1 MKHKHIIAL
10 GFASLLAFGS
20 CGEDF
25 LYKSPQGSIDEEQL
39 TTPDGVELLVVNAY
53 ANLTE
58 EDWGA
63 SVFNWALS
71 GMYGGDANKGSD
83 PGDQSVL
90 NEMELYNTMA
100 TNGYLNEKWRWTYK
114 GVKRA
119 NKALNVMANVPEISE
134 ERRKMRTA
142 ELVFLRT
149 LFYFESIKVFS
160 SFIPYYDETETAN
173 NPLIGNGR
181 DIYEDV
187 LRDIDKAIADLP
199 NRQTEEI
206 GRINVWAAK
215 ALKAKMLMQKGDMAA
230 AKPIWKDVLDN
241 GVINKTGQS
250 YGLIDN
256 MSDNWNSS
264 NDNNS
269 RESIY
274 EIQFSVDAN
283 NNGNVGMA
291 LCYPHNSGPGGCCGF
306 YQPSYELVNSYQVDE
321 NGLPYLNAEYRTK
334 PSVTVKDEDKVSVNN
349 DAIAVD
355 PRLDFAVG
363 RLGVPYK
370 DWGLPA
376 TDWLRNPVN
385 GGVFLPKKHVYSKAE
400 SDAGLGGKSFS
411 LGWAPGSAM
420 NIQYLSVR
428 DAMLSYAECLANDG
442 DLKGAMDL
450 VNQIRK
456 RASLDINIVKTSD
469 GKPAAN
475 YKIAEYPSS
484 HAAFSD
490 KNTCVKAV
498 RMERKL
504 ELAMEGHRWFDL
516 VRWGGEYMAKELKSY
531 VDYEKQFIPKFA
543 GASYLPASRTMF
555 PVPDEQMNLMGEDP
569 SGKPYLQQPAAWNN
583 Q

>member
-25 LYKSPQGSIDEEQL
+25 LYKSPQGSIDEGQL
-39 TTPDGVELLVVNAY
+39 TTPEGVELLVVNAY

-90 NEMELYNTMA
+90 NEMELYNTMS
-100 TNGYLNEKWRWTYK
+100 TNGYLNDKWKWTYK

-119 NKALNVMANVPEISE
+119 NKALDVMAKVPEISE
-134 ERRKMRTA
+134 EKRKMRTA

-149 LFYFESIKVFS
+149 MAYFESIRVFGP
-160 SFIPYYDETETAN
+160 FIPYYDETATEN
-173 NPLIGNGR
+173 NPLVGNER

-199 NRQTEEI
+199 NRQTEEV

-215 ALKAKMLMQKGDMAA
+215 ALKAKILMHKGDLAA
-230 AKPIWKDVLDN
+230 AKPVWKDVLDN

-250 YGLIDN
+250 FGLIDN
-256 MSDNWNSS
+256 MSDNWNSN

-283 NNGNVGMA
+283 DNGNVGMA

-306 YQPSYELVNSYQVDE
+306 YQPSYELVNSYQVDDK
-321 NGLPYLNAEYRTK
+321 GLPYLNAEYRTK
-334 PSVTVKDEDKVSVNN
+334 PSVTVKDEGKVSVNN

-363 RLGVPYK
+363 RLGIPYK

-376 TDWLRNPVN
+376 TDWVRNPVN

-456 RASLDINIVKTSD
+456 RASLDVNIVKTSD

-475 YKIAEYPSS
+475 YKVAEYPSS

-490 KNTCVKAV
+490 KNTCIKAV

-543 GASYLPASRTMF
+543 GATYLPASKTMF
-555 PVPDEQMNLMGEDP
+555 PVPDEQLNLMGEDP
-569 SGKPYLQQPAAWNN
+569 SGKPYLTQPAPWK
-583 Q
+583 

>member
-10 GFASLLAFGS
+10 GFAFLLAFGS

-25 LYKSPQGSIDEEQL
+25 LYKSPQGSIDEGQL

-114 GVKRA
+114 GVKRT

-199 NRQTEEI
+199 NRQTEEV

-321 NGLPYLNAEYRTK
+321 KGLPYLNAEYRTK

>member
-25 LYKSPQGSIDEEQL
+25 LYKSPQGSIDEGQL

-321 NGLPYLNAEYRTK
+321 KGLPYLNAEYRTK

-456 RASLDINIVKTSD
+456 RASLDVNIVKTSD

>member
-1 MKHKHIIAL
+1 MKHKHIIVL

-25 LYKSPQGSIDEEQL
+25 LYKSPQGSIDEGQL
-39 TTPDGVELLVVNAY
+39 TTPEGVELLVVNAY

-90 NEMELYNTMA
+90 NEMELYNTMS
-100 TNGYLNEKWRWTYK
+100 TNGYLNDKWKWTYK

-119 NKALNVMANVPEISE
+119 NKALDVMAKVPEISE
-134 ERRKMRTA
+134 EKRKMRTA

-149 LFYFESIKVFS
+149 MAYFESIRVFGP
-160 SFIPYYDETETAN
+160 FIPYYDETATEN
-173 NPLIGNGR
+173 NPLVGNER

-199 NRQTEEI
+199 NRQTEEV

-215 ALKAKMLMQKGDMAA
+215 ALKAKILMHKGDLAA
-230 AKPIWKDVLDN
+230 AKPVWKDVLDN

-250 YGLIDN
+250 FGLIDN
-256 MSDNWNSS
+256 MSDNWNSN

-283 NNGNVGMA
+283 DNGNVGMA

-306 YQPSYELVNSYQVDE
+306 YQPSYELVNSYQVDDK
-321 NGLPYLNAEYRTK
+321 GLPYLNAEYRTK
-334 PSVTVKDEDKVSVNN
+334 PSVTVKDEGKVSVNN

-363 RLGVPYK
+363 RLGIPYK

-376 TDWLRNPVN
+376 TDWVRNPVN

-442 DLKGAMDL
+442 DLKSAMDL

-456 RASLDINIVKTSD
+456 RASLDVNIVKTSD

-475 YKIAEYPSS
+475 YKVAEYPSS

-490 KNTCVKAV
+490 KNTCIKAV

-543 GASYLPASRTMF
+543 GATYLPASKTMF
-555 PVPDEQMNLMGEDP
+555 PVPDEQLNLMGEDP
-569 SGKPYLQQPAAWNN
+569 SGKPYLTQPAPWK
-583 Q
+583 

>member
-25 LYKSPQGSIDEEQL
+25 LYKSPQGSIDEGQL

-173 NPLIGNGR
+173 NPLIGNER

-321 NGLPYLNAEYRTK
+321 KGLPYLNAEYRTK

-349 DAIAVD
+349 DAITVD

-475 YKIAEYPSS
+475 YKITEYPSS

-569 SGKPYLQQPAAWNN
+569 SGKPYLKQPAAWNN

>member
-25 LYKSPQGSIDEEQL
+25 LYKSPQGSIDEGQL

>member
-10 GFASLLAFGS
+10 GFAFLLAFGS

-25 LYKSPQGSIDEEQL
+25 LYKSPQGSIDEGQL

-114 GVKRA
+114 GVKRT

-321 NGLPYLNAEYRTK
+321 KGLPYLNAEYRTK

>member
-10 GFASLLAFGS
+10 GFTSLLAFGS

-25 LYKSPQGSIDEEQL
+25 LYKSPQGSIDEGQL

-90 NEMELYNTMA
+90 NEMELYNTMS

-114 GVKRA
+114 GVKRV

-134 ERRKMRTA
+134 EKRKMRTA

-160 SFIPYYDETETAN
+160 PFIPYYDETAAEN
-173 NPLIGNGR
+173 NPLVGNER

-241 GVINKTGQS
+241 GVTNKTGQS
-250 YGLIDN
+250 FGLIDN

-283 NNGNVGMA
+283 NNGNVSMA

-321 NGLPYLNAEYRTK
+321 KGLPYLNAEYRTK
-334 PSVTVKDEDKVSVNN
+334 PSVTTKDEDKVSVNN
-349 DAIAVD
+349 DGIAVD

-376 TDWLRNPVN
+376 TDWIRNPVN

-456 RASLDINIVKTSD
+456 RASLDVNITKTSE

-475 YKIAEYPSS
+475 YKVTEYPSS

-490 KNTCVKAV
+490 KNTCIKAV

-516 VRWGGEYMAKELKSY
+516 VRWGGDYMAKELKSY
-531 VDYEKQFIPKFA
+531 VDYEKQYIPKFA

-569 SGKPYLQQPAAWNN
+569 SGKPYLTQPAAWK
-583 Q
+583 

>member
-25 LYKSPQGSIDEEQL
+25 LYKSPQGSIDEGQL
-39 TTPDGVELLVVNAY
+39 TTPEGVELLVVNAY

-90 NEMELYNTMA
+90 NEMELYNTMS
-100 TNGYLNEKWRWTYK
+100 TNGYLNDKWKWTYK

-119 NKALNVMANVPEISE
+119 NKALDVMAKVPEISE
-134 ERRKMRTA
+134 EKRKMRTA

-149 LFYFESIKVFS
+149 MAYFESIRVFGP
-160 SFIPYYDETETAN
+160 FIPYYDETATEN
-173 NPLIGNGR
+173 NPLVGNER

-199 NRQTEEI
+199 NRQTEEV

-215 ALKAKMLMQKGDMAA
+215 ALKAKILMHKGDLAA
-230 AKPIWKDVLDN
+230 AKPVWKDVLDN

-250 YGLIDN
+250 FGLIDN
-256 MSDNWNSS
+256 MSDNWNSN

-283 NNGNVGMA
+283 DNGNVGMA

-306 YQPSYELVNSYQVDE
+306 YQPSYELVNSYQVDDK
-321 NGLPYLNAEYRTK
+321 GLPYLNAEYRTK
-334 PSVTVKDEDKVSVNN
+334 PSVTVKDEGKVSVNN

-363 RLGVPYK
+363 RLGIPYK

-376 TDWLRNPVN
+376 TDWVRNPVN

-442 DLKGAMDL
+442 DLKSAMDL

-456 RASLDINIVKTSD
+456 RASLDVNIVKTSD

-475 YKIAEYPSS
+475 YKVAEYPSS

-490 KNTCVKAV
+490 KNTCIKAV

-543 GASYLPASRTMF
+543 GATYLPASKTMF
-555 PVPDEQMNLMGEDP
+555 PVPDEQLNLMGEDP
-569 SGKPYLQQPAAWNN
+569 SGKPYLTQPAPWK
-583 Q
+583 

>member
-25 LYKSPQGSIDEEQL
+25 LYKSPQGSIDEGQL

-321 NGLPYLNAEYRTK
+321 KGLPYLNAEYRTK

-583 Q
+583 

>member
-25 LYKSPQGSIDEEQL
+25 LYKSPQGSIDEGQL

-321 NGLPYLNAEYRTK
+321 KGLPYLNAEYRTK